1 MKKNSI
7 KKLALALAM
16 LLILVTVFAL
26 SSCTMPEDY
35 YVEQLPEGAVDWTLS
50 GDIETLTNET
60 EGVEYKLYKSF
71 PFVFVPLGDV
81 YVYCDTVAWNLNDN
95 FSPKSHVYRPIEHMG
110 VVWVEFEGAR
120 YYYASESGRAHLEA
134 LQNGEI
140 GSYRLHEENGNYREK
155 EVSKVLIG
163 YANSDLKNGVNVE
176 KINVGLLDN
185 YYAYYIEA
193 FDTSNQFSYNYAAV
207 FTKDH
212 SEFWYIKLSEID
224 HQLINEYGR
233 INYDMLEEISVTRL
247 NSSNTLSI
255 RSCINGGVESQYT
268 TYEYE
273 LYELMDDYEEPVE
286 DMTGAIILSTVFFWI
301 AVFAVGFVFPL
312 PFIILG
318 CALAFI
324 KKLGRPKYWL
334 AVAAFA
340 LLWMLA
346 AALFSLII
354 ILIILI

>member
-7 KKLALALAM
+7 KKYALALAM
-16 LLILVTVFAL
+16 LLVFVSVFAL

-50 GDIETLTNET
+50 DDIETLTNET

-71 PFVFVPLGDV
+71 PFVFGTIGTV
-81 YVYCDTVAWNLNDN
+81 YVYCDTVYGN
-95 FSPKSHVYRPIEHMG
+95 FGGDYRPNSSVYRPINECG
-110 VVWVEFEGAR
+110 IVWIELGGAR
-120 YYYASESGRAHLEA
+120 YYYATESGRAHLEA

-185 YYAYYIEA
+185 YSAYYIEA
-193 FDTSNQFSYNYAAV
+193 FDASNQFSYNYAAV

-212 SEFWYIKLSEID
+212 SEFLYVKLSEID

-233 INYDMLEEISVTRL
+233 INYDRLEEISVTRL

-286 DMTGAIILSTVFFWI
+286 DMTGAIIVSTVFFWI
-301 AVFAVGFVFPL
+301 AVFVVGFVFPL